1 MSPFL
6 QAGNFGFSETT
17 GIINLIRP
25 NCRLHK
31 ESDPA
36 PIALEG
42 RPMLYGL
49 YLSTA
54 GAKAQSHRQDV
65 VANNIANVDATGFR
79 RQFAAARQRLDRMGE
94 LGQAGPVAANDPR
107 QIGGGVHLFRTYNDL
122 DTQGV
127 IKPSSSRAHM
137 AIQGEGF
144 FRIQKGNNTFLSR
157 DGAFSFGPDGSLRT
171 SDGEGILLSRE
182 GSPFRLDANYPFE
195 ISPDNQIVQNGR
207 PIGTIALV
215 NPSNPDSIER
225 QGENLFRYDG
235 RDQAAAGTIKQGFL
249 EGSNVDPVHE
259 MVDLIETARA
269 FEINVQMIQLQSDGL
284 SRLIDQLPRPA

>member
-1 MSPFL
+1 
-6 QAGNFGFSETT
+6 
-17 GIINLIRP
+17 
-25 NCRLHK
+25 
-31 ESDPA
+31 
-36 PIALEG
+36 
-42 RPMLYGL
+42 MLYGL